1 MIDEQKVSIEDK
13 IYLLRETISPRGA
26 LELLAEESSEVI
38 KVCMKCIR
46 TSDYCKDGTYPVD
59 KEKYNPEVCILNLRN
74 EMFDFITCLFL
85 LYVADDINIEDFI
98 LNGNEIEK
106 RLDKMI
112 ARIKEN
118 ENA

>member
-1 MIDEQKVSIEDK
+1 MNDKQKTSIEDK

-38 KVCMKCIR
+38 KACIKCIR
-46 TSDYCKDGTYPVD
+46 TSYYRKDGTYPVD
-59 KEKYNPEVCILNLRN
+59 KRKYNPEVCILNLRN
-74 EMFDFITCLFL
+74 EMFDFVTCLYI

-106 RLDKMI
+106 RLNEMI
-112 ARIKEN
+112 ARIEEN
-118 ENA
+118 ENE

>member
-1 MIDEQKVSIEDK
+1 MTSKKTSIEDK

-26 LELLAEESSEVI
+26 LELLAEESSEVT
-38 KVCMKCIR
+38 KACMKGIR
-46 TSDYCKDGTYPVD
+46 TSYYCKDGTYPVD

-74 EMFDFITCLFL
+74 EMFDFVTCLYL

-112 ARIKEN
+112 ARIEEN
-118 ENA
+118 KNEC